1 MLLYVSLYEHVIKV
15 FDDHDVATLL
25 SATALD
31 EIYALVVNGLKHR
44 KPATGLQ
51 AAAKKTNELLPAK
64 TPMAK
69 FDTNELA
76 HYLVL
81 ID

>member
-15 FDDHDVATLL
+15 IGDHDAAILL

-51 AAAKKTNELLPAK
+51 AATKKINELLPAK
-64 TPMAK
+64 TPMVR

-76 HYLVL
+76 HYSVL